1 MGNPAVIIKRNRRIF
16 LYILCVQTQSGRYMH
31 SSQKRSKRNIRTS
44 VLSEISSDR
53 QNISHLNNSLLLNQA
68 NASCSAMVIL
78 NVLLFKLPYKYSG
91 LYEPGPGSELIFCL
105 KSNLFSLE
113 PIPEPALGFV
123 KDCGL

>member
-1 MGNPAVIIKRNRRIF
+1 MGNPAVNIKRNRRIF